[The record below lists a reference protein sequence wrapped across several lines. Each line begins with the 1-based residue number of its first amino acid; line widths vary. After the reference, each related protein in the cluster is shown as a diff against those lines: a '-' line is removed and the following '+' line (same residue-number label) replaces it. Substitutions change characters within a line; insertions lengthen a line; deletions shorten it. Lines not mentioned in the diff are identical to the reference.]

1 MSGYLPVF
9 MALLIV
15 ATNSLIAIY
24 TYKLSRVRGGLGI
37 GPPVTAIVLASVI
50 NASLI
55 NLITN
60 PWLPQAISTA
70 LAIAMYYYIDNNNRP
85 VSTALSAL
93 LAS

>member
-24 TYKLSRVRGGLGI
+24 TYKLSRVRGLGI